1 MHRLDDQ
8 QVRLKQ
14 WIDQGVKDLSVTG
27 LSGSARA
34 YCLSGLLLEL
44 ERPCL
49 IVLPT
54 AKEAKKFL
62 RELEFFLPKGLAS
75 GEGEDRRLYP
85 FPIYDISPLKG
96 LSPHREIVSQRLE
109 ALYALAS
116 EKAPVVLTSAEAV
129 LFRILPKKEMMAAVD
144 FLQAG
149 EEVER
154 EKLLRKLETCGFQRT
169 SLVEERGDYSVRG
182 GLIDLFPPLYA
193 NPLRVEFF
201 GDKVESLRF
210 FDAMSQRSLRSL
222 KEAIVLP
229 ANEILMG
236 EANVQRARSMGR
248 LPGLMKEGGA
258 FPGQEAWLNHFYEHP
273 DTVFDYVPEHGLLII
288 MDDLQVEKEIKIF
301 TEAFVREEKKLRL
314 ESEQNDTPLPEIEGI
329 LLAPEA
335 LRERFRAFQNI
346 RFGELPLA
354 QEEEGAR
361 ALHYTGLF
369 RVESDLSLKLS
380 GRARAS
386 MAPLAEKVTQWLNMG
401 FRIVLVCRTEQQA
414 HRLKDI
420 LHNYQVSV
428 ENMAPH
434 WSDVPSGKGLTICL
448 GRLSEGFSWP
458 ERGLTVVSEDE
469 LFGPKR
475 SLIKTKAGMGEV
487 DWTSFSQLKAGDL
500 VVHEDHGIGRY
511 GGLSK
516 MEIDQKVND
525 FVVID
530 YAGNDRLY
538 IPADRISILQKYV
551 GADEKEPKLD
561 QLGGRSWEVVKQKA
575 KKSVREIAKQLVEIY
590 ALRKYRQGFAFSR
603 PDNFFME
610 FEAGFEHEETPDQV
624 KAIEDVLS
632 DMESDRPMDRLICG
646 DVGFGKTE
654 VAIRAAFKA
663 VMDGKQVA
671 LLVPTTVLAEQH
683 FETFSKRIK
692 PYPVTVAVLS
702 RFKTR
707 AEQKET
713 LAKVRS
719 GKVDILIGTHRML
732 QKDVS
737 FKDLGLLIIDEEQR
751 FGVKQKEVIKGFRAL
766 VDVLALTATPIP
778 RTLHM
783 TLMGIRD
790 LSVIETPPED
800 RQPIQTFL
808 SPYDEGAIAQAI
820 RLELQRGGQAFFV
833 HNRVHTIHAVADRL
847 KTLVPQARFA
857 VAHGQMRERDLEEAM
872 IRFLRKEIDVLVCTT
887 IIEAGLDIPSVNTIF
902 IHEVDRFGLAQIYQ
916 LRGRVGRSDE
926 NAYAYLL
933 LSRDASLTRDAEK
946 RLRALMDF
954 SHLGAGIQL
963 AMHDLK
969 IRGGGNILGFSQ
981 SGHISA
987 IGYELYVRMIE
998 QAISELKGEE
1008 WREEVNPE
1016 INVNLPAYLP
1026 SSYVGDADVRLHFY
1040 RRLSGLREEEDL
1052 EPMKEEMH
1060 DRFGPFPP
1068 EVANLLEVMSVR
1080 LLLKK
1085 LRITR
1090 LDVAPEGL
1098 LVTFPED
1105 TMVNPDK
1112 LIALVKK
1119 EPRKYRFLTERKLKV
1134 RMPAGPPLQALLE
1147 SKKVIQ
1153 AMAPR

>member
-1 MHRLDDQ
+1 MHRIDEQ
-8 QVRLKQ
+8 QVKLKE
-14 WIDQGVKDLSVTG
+14 WIEEGVKDLRVTG

-34 YCLSGLLLEL
+34 YCLAGLLLEM

-62 RELEFFLPKGLAS
+62 RELEFFLPRGWMS
-75 GEGEDRRLYP
+75 GDVGERRLYS

-116 EKAPVVLTSAEAV
+116 EKAPVVVTSVEAV
-129 LFRILPKKEMMAAVD
+129 LFRILPKKEMMTSVD
-144 FLQAG
+144 LLQVD
-149 EEVER
+149 EEVDR
-154 EKLLRKLETCGFQRT
+154 EKLLRRLDAAGFQRT

-182 GLIDLFPPLYA
+182 GVIDLFPPLYA
-193 NPLRVEFF
+193 SPLRVEFF

-210 FDAMSQRSLRSL
+210 FDPLSQRSLQTL

-229 ANEILMG
+229 ANEIIMR

-248 LPGLMKEGGA
+248 LPVLMKEVGA

-273 DTVFDYVPEHGLLII
+273 DTVFDYVPDRGLLVLE
-288 MDDLQVEKEIKIF
+288 DDLQVEKEIQSFI
-301 TEAFVREEKKLRL
+301 EGFVREEKKLRL
-314 ESEQNDTPLPEIEGI
+314 ESEQRESPLPEIEGV
-329 LLAPEA
+329 LLSPEE
-335 LRERFRAFQNI
+335 LRQRFTSFQNI
-346 RFGELPLA
+346 RFGELPLSA
-354 QEEEGAR
+354 EEGAR

-369 RVESDLSLKLS
+369 RVEEDFTLKLS
-380 GRARAS
+380 GKGRAS

-414 HRLKDI
+414 NRLRDI
-420 LHNYQVSV
+420 LHNYQVSAERV
-428 ENMAPH
+428 VSH
-434 WSDVPSGKGLTICL
+434 WNEVPSGKGLTICL
-448 GRLSEGFSWP
+448 GRLSQGFSWP
-458 ERGLTVVSEDE
+458 EIGLQVVSEDE
-469 LFGPKR
+469 IFGPKR
-475 SLIKTKAGMGEV
+475 SLTKSKPGMGEV

-525 FVVID
+525 FVVIE

-538 IPADRISILQKYV
+538 IPADRISILQKYI
-551 GADEKEPKLD
+551 GADEMEPKLD
-561 QLGGRSWEVVKQKA
+561 QLGGRSWDVVKEKT

-603 PDNFFME
+603 PDNTFME

-624 KAIEDVLS
+624 KAIGDVLS

-654 VAIRAAFKA
+654 VAIRASFKA

-671 LLVPTTVLAEQH
+671 VLVPTTVLAEQH
-683 FETFSKRIK
+683 FETFSKRMK
-692 PYPVTVAVLS
+692 SYPVTVAVLS

-707 AEQKET
+707 AEQKEI
-713 LAKVRS
+713 LARVRS
-719 GKVDILIGTHRML
+719 GKVDVLIGTHRML

-737 FKDLGLLIIDEEQR
+737 FRDLGLLIIDEEQR
-751 FGVKQKEVIKGFRAL
+751 FGVKQKEAIKGFRAL

-790 LSVIETPPED
+790 LSIIETPPED

-808 SPYDEGAIAQAI
+808 SPYDESAIAQGI
-820 RLELQRGGQAFFV
+820 QLEVQRGGQVFFV
-833 HNRVHTIHAVADRL
+833 HNRVQTIHAVANRL
-847 KTLVPQARFA
+847 MKLVPHARLA
-857 VAHGQMRERDLEEAM
+857 VAHGQMKERDLEETM
-872 IRFLRKEIDVLVCTT
+872 IRFLKKEIDVLVCTT

-902 IHEVDRFGLAQIYQ
+902 INEVDRFGLAQIYQ

-926 NAYAYLL
+926 NAYAHLL
-933 LSRDASLTRDAEK
+933 LSKEATLTRDAEK

-1008 WREEVNPE
+1008 WHEEVNPE
-1016 INVNLPAYLP
+1016 INVNMPAYLP
-1026 SSYVGDADVRLHFY
+1026 SRYVADADVRLNLY
-1040 RRLSGLREEEDL
+1040 RRLSGLREDEEL
-1052 EPMKEEMH
+1052 ASIKEEML
-1060 DRFGPFPP
+1060 DRFGPFPA
-1068 EVANLLEVMSVR
+1068 EVINLLEVMSVR

-1090 LDVAPEGL
+1090 LDVVPDGL
-1098 LVTFPED
+1098 IITFSED
-1105 TMVNPDK
+1105 TAVKPAK
-1112 LIALVKK
+1112 VISLVKMQPK
-1119 EPRKYRFLTERKLKV
+1119 KFRFLTDKKLKV
-1134 RMPAGPPLQALLE
+1134 RLPACQPLEALLE
-1147 SKKVIQ
+1147 SKKIIHTL
-1153 AMAPR
+1153 ASP